1 MILKNTTAAYCLN
14 CFKKRRTSPYRLW
27 LEKEP
32 ILCDDCL
39 KQIEKDIVWRN
50 HYETDIL
57 FLSKYDGL
65 MEDRLMRY
73 KEYGDIALAKAFLFY
88 FLPWIRLYFHGYLI
102 VPLPSSEKRNQR
114 RGFIHLE
121 ERLKAVSLSFC
132 SCLIKTTDKQQKEK
146 TASDR
151 KNVQDILFVGKKER
165 IEGKKILLF
174 DDVFTSGS
182 TFSAALSQI
191 RKQRPGK
198 VKGLILMDNF
208 NSGLKLQ
215 D

>member
-14 CFKKRRTSPYRLW
+14 CLKKRRTSPYRLW
-27 LEKEP
+27 IEKEP

-65 MEDRLMRY
+65 MKDRLMRY

-102 VPLPSSEKRNQR
+102 VPLPSSEKKKP
-114 RGFIHLE
+114 
-121 ERLKAVSLSFC
+121 KAWLYPS
-132 SCLIKTTDKQQKEK
+132 
-146 TASDR
+146 
-151 KNVQDILFVGKKER
+151 
-165 IEGKKILLF
+165 
-174 DDVFTSGS
+174 
-182 TFSAALSQI
+182 
-191 RKQRPGK
+191 
-198 VKGLILMDNF
+198 
-208 NSGLKLQ
+208 
-215 D
+215 